1 MKIIGIV
8 LAFLIV
14 LCFVYCSTPSYTTPS
29 ESPDAILCFGQGG
42 GYSGMVTEY
51 ALLSNGQLFKKA
63 DRKSDYEIL
72 KRVDKDLAKQAFS
85 NYQHLGLGD
94 LKHNNPGNLY
104 YYIRYEGKDQ
114 GNEIVWGGKEEIK
127 EEVKIFYKILNRLVK
142 DKKKES

>member
-1 MKIIGIV
+1 MKRIGIA
-8 LAFLIV
+8 LASLAI
-14 LCFVYCSTPSYTTPS
+14 LCFYCCSTPTYTQPS

-94 LKHNNPGNLY
+94 LKLNSPGNLY
-104 YYIRYEGKDQ
+104 YFIRYENKEE
-114 GNEIVWGGKEEIK
+114 GNEIVWGGKAGVK
-127 EEVKIFYKILNRLVK
+127 EEVKLFYKILNRLVK